1 MAAEP
6 DAGPDL
12 QRLRSAVRETVET
25 GRDLQA
31 RVRDLMLAACS
42 STGVDLSRIQ
52 QVTRT
57 TLEGVNAGVTA
68 HGADSA
74 TVARQAVAG
83 IEDALMQAAEASSL
97 AIQEAA
103 GHAGDFARSDL
114 RRAVDELAS
123 LESLFIDTLADVA
136 RAGSE
141 TAKTTLDDIR
151 RHLQHSGTIFGERL
165 AGQVGNLR
173 EVLALAGQEGLQ
185 SGMDTAGKAAEQL
198 GRLAGAVLAGM
209 EQGLTQAGTR
219 TAAGVDDAGS
229 KDSS

>member
-12 QRLRSAVRETVET
+12 QRLRSAVREAVET

-31 RVRDLMLAACS
+31 RVRDLMLAAFS

-57 TLEGVNAGVTA
+57 TLEGVNAGAAA

-74 TVARQAVAG
+74 AVARQAVAG

-103 GHAGDFARSDL
+103 GLAGDFARSDL
-114 RRAVDELAS
+114 KRAVDELAS
-123 LESLFIDTLADVA
+123 LESLFMDTLADVA
-136 RAGSE
+136 RAGSA
-141 TAKTTLDDIR
+141 TAKTTLADIR
-151 RHLQHSGTIFGERL
+151 RHLQHSGTILGERL
-165 AGQVGNLR
+165 AGQVASLR
-173 EVLALAGQEGLQ
+173 EVLAQAGQEGLQ
-185 SGMDTAGKAAEQL
+185 SGVNTAGKAAEQL
-198 GRLAGAVLAGM
+198 GRIAGAVLAGM
-209 EQGLTQAGTR
+209 EQGLAQAGTR
-219 TAAGVDDAGS
+219 PAGVDDSGG
-229 KDSS
+229 KESS

>member
-6 DAGPDL
+6 DADPDL
-12 QRLRSAVRETVET
+12 QRLRSAVTEAVET

-31 RVRDLMLAACS
+31 RVRDLMLAAFS

-57 TLEGVNAGVTA
+57 TLEGVDAGVAA

-83 IEDALMQAAEASSL
+83 IEDALLQAAEASSL

-103 GHAGDFARSDL
+103 GRASDFARSDL
-114 RRAVDELAS
+114 KRAVDELAS
-123 LESLFIDTLADVA
+123 LESLFMDTLGDVA
-136 RAGSE
+136 RAGSA
-141 TAKTTLDDIR
+141 TAKTTFADIR
-151 RHLQHSGTIFGERL
+151 RHLQHSGTVFGERL
-165 AGQVGNLR
+165 ASQVGNLR

-185 SGMDTAGKAAEQL
+185 SGVNTAGKAAEQL
-198 GRLAGAVLAGM
+198 GRIAGALLAGV

-219 TAAGVDDAGS
+219 TSGADDSGG
-229 KDSS
+229 KESS